1 MAWVAAVWRGKA
13 DLSKPAVRP
22 WRAALQIAPCE
33 FFGCRMV
40 LDDFGRREAE
50 TQEIVVGHMPKC
62 GEIGQ
67 GARHLFRAVM
77 WPFLVTL
84 QPFDRTCSLQPA

>member
-1 MAWVAAVWRGKA
+1 
-13 DLSKPAVRP
+13 
-22 WRAALQIAPCE
+22 
-33 FFGCRMV
+33 MV

>member
-1 MAWVAAVWRGKA
+1 
-13 DLSKPAVRP
+13 
-22 WRAALQIAPCE
+22 
-33 FFGCRMV
+33 
-40 LDDFGRREAE
+40 
-50 TQEIVVGHMPKC
+50 MPKC